1 MAQPA
6 PNRER
11 SRRPS
16 RSTIVALAVGIGL
29 LCIVVISQNA
39 FNLKFLSPAT
49 SEQTLIFAALSALI
63 FLVLIALLFVLAR
76 NLLKLYA
83 ERRVGKLGSKF
94 RTRMVLG
101 ALMLSFLPVIFLFL
115 FAYGL
120 MNRSIDKWFSRP
132 VEELREDSGQV
143 AALLSRYAS
152 DNARSEAEAIADL
165 PETQQAFANGN
176 FSTIITEFRRRE
188 RTLQGGFA
196 LALSDQDLVAG
207 FNAPA
212 GWRELRPLLPSLN
225 LLDRQLARPFTMSGQ
240 DYIVGEAMVGAHGRI
255 LIVMPLPAQFR
266 QTLEQIN
273 ASERN
278 YYELSL
284 QRKQIRRVY
293 MGWLLLITTIV
304 LFAATWFALF
314 LSKLV
319 TRPVVALA
327 EATEEISRG
336 RFDYRVEIA
345 ATDELGALVA
355 SFNRMAA
362 ELESA
367 RRGMQA
373 SGRQLASANVE
384 LDQRRRHMETI
395 LESIPTGVLSLDA
408 EQRVSRANHALA
420 RIFSPAPQSVVLDF
434 PVGAPLQ
441 DLFAAEV
448 VSDLE
453 AMMRKADRMGS
464 VTHQM
469 EIQVQRTKLNVAVTV
484 SALHHDAQRL
494 GYVVVFDDLSD
505 LLKANKQA
513 AWREVARRIAHEIK
527 NPLTPIALSAD
538 RIQKHLERAGSHSPD
553 AESVKVISDCA
564 QSIGNAVETLR
575 SLVDEFS
582 AMARFPASQPQPSEV
597 NAIVQGALAMFN
609 GRLDAIELRT
619 FLATDLPLV
628 MADPN
633 AMKRALANIVDNA
646 AEAVEHSL
654 VREVHISTALLESK
668 DAVEIVV
675 ADTGP
680 GVSQELKE
688 KLFFP
693 YFSTKKRGTGLGLAI
708 VGRIVEE
715 HRGSVRVEENSPV
728 GTRFVVELP
737 VAAESQSTQREA
749 HSA

>member
-1 MAQPA
+1 MGEGPDRGRRVG
-6 PNRER
+6 PRR
-11 SRRPS
+11 SA
-16 RSTIVALAVGIGL
+16 IVLLAVGFAVLGA
-29 LCIVVISQNA
+29 VVISQNA
-39 FNLKFLSPAT
+39 FNLTFLNPEN

-63 FLVLIALLFVLAR
+63 FLVLLALAFVLLR
-76 NLLKLYA
+76 NLLKLYT
-83 ERRVGKLGSKF
+83 ERRLGKLGSKF
-94 RTRMVLG
+94 RTRMVAG
-101 ALMLSFLPVIFLFL
+101 ALALSFVPVIFLFL

-143 AALLSRYAS
+143 ASLLSTYAS
-152 DNARSEAEAIADL
+152 DNARAEAEALAAL
-165 PETQQAFANGN
+165 PETQQAFATGN
-176 FSTIITEFRRRE
+176 FSGLITEFRRRE

-196 LALSDQDLVAG
+196 LAISDQDLVAA

-212 GWRELRPLLPSLN
+212 GWRELRPLLPTFN
-225 LLDRQLARPFTMSGQ
+225 ALDREPGLSFTMNDR
-240 DYIVGEAMVGAHGRI
+240 DYIIGAAKVAPHGRI
-255 LIVMPLPAQFR
+255 LIVMPLPPQFR
-266 QTLEQIN
+266 TTLNQID

-336 RFDYRVEIA
+336 RFDHRVEIRA
-345 ATDELGALVA
+345 SDELGALVE
-355 SFNRMAA
+355 SFNRMAG

-367 RRGMQA
+367 RRGMEA
-373 SGRQLASANVE
+373 SSLQLSGANVE
-384 LDQRRRHMETI
+384 LEQRRRHMETI

-408 EQRVSRANHALA
+408 EQHVSRANHALS
-420 RIFSPAPQSVVLDF
+420 RIFSPSPQSIPRDF

-441 DLFAAEV
+441 DLLAPDV
-448 VSDLE
+448 VTDLE
-453 AMMRKADRMGS
+453 AMMRRADRMGS

-469 EIQVQRTKLNVAVTV
+469 EIQVQRAKLNVAVTV

-505 LLKANKQA
+505 LLKANKQM

-527 NPLTPIALSAD
+527 NPLTPIALSAE
-538 RIQKHLERAGSHSPD
+538 RIQKHLDRTNDHSPD
-553 AESVKVISDCA
+553 SESAKVIAECA
-564 QSIGNAVETLR
+564 HSISNAVETLR
-575 SLVDEFS
+575 ALVDEFS
-582 AMARFPASQPQPSEV
+582 AMARFPASQPQPSDV

-609 GRLDAIELRT
+609 GRLDGIRIETYLG
-619 FLATDLPLV
+619 DKLPPV

-633 AMKRALANIVDNA
+633 AMKRAIANLVDNA
-646 AEAVEHSL
+646 AEALQESL
-654 VREVHISTALLESK
+654 VREVHISTGLIASR
-668 DAVEIVV
+668 DAVEIVI

-728 GTRFVVELP
+728 GARFVVELP
-737 VAAESQSTQREA
+737 LAAETNGRAA
-749 HSA
+749 HPA

>member
-1 MAQPA
+1 MPQTPESG
-6 PNRER
+6 RRRGQRR
-11 SRRPS
+11 SA
-16 RSTIVALAVGIGL
+16 IVLLAIGFAV
-29 LCIVVISQNA
+29 LCAVVISQNA
-39 FNLKFLSPAT
+39 FNLKFLNPEN

-63 FLVLIALLFVLAR
+63 FLVLLALSFVLLR

-94 RTRMVLG
+94 RTRMVIG
-101 ALMLSFLPVIFLFL
+101 ALALSFLPVIFLFL

-132 VEELREDSGQV
+132 VEELRENSSQV
-143 AALLSRYAS
+143 ASLLSAYATE
-152 DNARSEAEAIADL
+152 NARAEAEAVAEL
-165 PETQQAFANGN
+165 PETQQAFASGN
-176 FSTIITEFRRRE
+176 FSGLIGEFRRRE

-196 LALSDQDLVAG
+196 LAISDQDLVAA

-212 GWRELRPLLPSLN
+212 GWGELRPMLPTFSA
-225 LLDRQLARPFTMSGQ
+225 LDREPGRSFTMDGR
-240 DYIVGEAMVGAHGRI
+240 DYIIGAAKVGARGRI
-255 LIVMPLPAQFR
+255 FIVMPLPPQFR
-266 QTLEQIN
+266 TTLDQIN

-278 YYELSL
+278 YYELSQ

-336 RFDYRVEIA
+336 RFDYRVEITA
-345 ATDELGALVA
+345 SDELGALVE

-367 RRGMQA
+367 RRGMEA
-373 SGRQLASANVE
+373 SSRELSSANVE
-384 LDQRRRHMETI
+384 LEQRRRHMETI

-408 EQRVSRANHALA
+408 DQRVSRANHALA
-420 RIFSPAPQSVVLDF
+420 RIFSPSPQSILPEF
-434 PVGAPLQ
+434 PVGAPIN
-441 DLFAAEV
+441 DLFAPDV
-448 VSDLE
+448 VTDLE
-453 AMMRKADRMGS
+453 AMMRRADRMGS
-464 VTHQM
+464 ITHQM
-469 EIQVQRTKLNVAVTV
+469 EIQVQRAKLNVAVTV
-484 SALHHDAQRL
+484 SALHHDTQRL
-494 GYVVVFDDLSD
+494 GYVLVFDDLSD
-505 LLKANKQA
+505 LLKANKQM

-527 NPLTPIALSAD
+527 NPLTPIALSAE
-538 RIQKHLERAGSHSPD
+538 RIQKHLERSSEQPPD
-553 AESVKVISDCA
+553 AESVKVIADCA
-564 QSIGNAVETLR
+564 HSISNAVETLR
-575 SLVDEFS
+575 ALVDEFS
-582 AMARFPASQPQPSEV
+582 AMARFPASQPQPADV
-597 NAIVQGALAMFN
+597 NSIVQGALAMFN
-609 GRLDAIELRT
+609 GRLDGIRIETYLGER
-619 FLATDLPLV
+619 LPPV

-633 AMKRALANIVDNA
+633 AMKRAIANIVDNA
-646 AEAVEHSL
+646 AEAVQESL
-654 VREVHISTALLESK
+654 VREVHISTALVRSR
-668 DAVEIVV
+668 DAIEIVI

-728 GTRFVVELP
+728 GARFVVELP
-737 VAAESQSTQREA
+737 VAVEA
-749 HSA
+749 AAHPA